1 MALSEKIK
9 EIIGALTDSLN
20 PMGEEQYEDNLKV
33 VLKQL
38 TQPKKMQ
45 R

>member
-20 PMGEEQYEDNLKV
+20 PMGEEQYEDEFEGGFEAAYQIGRAHV
-33 VLKQL
+33 
-38 TQPKKMQ
+38 
-45 R
+45 